1 VNGYSTGVAHF
12 VQVLPRTIVEVV
24 VVLFGTL
31 AIHAQAQIVSDGT
44 TATIVNTAANGKA
57 TVNIAPPFAGVS
69 HNAYSRFDVTR
80 AGADFVNGAHARTIV
95 NEVTS
100 SNPSLIE
107 GPIAVIG
114 PRANFILANPNG
126 ITINGGSFIN
136 TGHVALSTGK
146 VSFDD
151 FDVAPGLVQRNVVL
165 DTSKG
170 QIEIGRDG
178 LSGAL
183 IDLELIA
190 KRVSVDGQVTNT
202 FTSSSA
208 MVRVTAGASH
218 AEFNTG
224 LSPTDNLNPWVDF
237 STPGAS
243 DPGATLV
250 DITPFGSLT
259 AGRIELMVTDHGAG
273 VRDAG
278 KVFADVGDFTLL
290 ASGRL
295 EIDGGN
301 VRAARDV
308 VIRSGAVDAGDVTDT
323 GASHGLRKTLIQ
335 ADGGNIDVAADA
347 SVEIT
352 GSDVVAAGS
361 VAVHSDGFVLANDG
375 TAGSTLVA
383 AGGGVLIESGSDIT
397 NTGSLIQGERRID
410 GVTASN
416 GAVTLDAAANI
427 VNQSPSQGVLGAIF
441 GKQGNVELAAGGNV
455 TNRSARILSNA
466 QLDITAGGDVS
477 NEIEHVPGTDDARRV
492 DFHDDGKRWLILTE
506 RTAGFDIDY
515 GTVPAPGQLAYLV
528 SDTGTRIS
536 GRNVTNRGGD
546 VFSNN
551 GGIQI
556 NAQQV
561 FDNETVLSGSV
572 HFERSCLIFCS
583 ADASSTVQS
592 HGGLISAGGDVTV
605 NAGVSALN
613 VGGFVTA
620 LNGITVI
627 APHAIARGVPGYSVI
642 TRARGLKAWFGDT
655 WAQIYAADQGGVF
668 TAGGR
673 IRITGTAIVDG
684 GAFNGN
690 LGLTAGGGVVTI
702 RKPQRDPVL
711 LADHVGATS
720 WLWK

>member
-1 VNGYSTGVAHF
+1 MAA
-12 VQVLPRTIVEVV
+12 
-24 VVLFGTL
+24 LFGML
-31 AIHAQAQIVSDGT
+31 ASPAQAQILPDGT
-44 TATIVNTAANGKA
+44 TATTVNTAANGKA
-57 TVNIAPPFAGVS
+57 TVNIALPVAGVS
-69 HNAYSRFDVTR
+69 HNTYSRFDVTA
-80 AGADFVNGAHARTIV
+80 AGADFINGVNARTIV

-107 GPIAVIG
+107 GPIAVVG

-126 ITINGGSFIN
+126 ITVNDGSFIN

-151 FDVAPGLVQRNVVL
+151 FNIAPGLMQRNVLL
-165 DTSKG
+165 DTSRG

-190 KRVSVDGQVTNT
+190 KRVSIDGPVTNT

-224 LSPTDNLNPWVDF
+224 LSPVDNLNPWVGF

-278 KVFADVGDFTLL
+278 KVFANAGDFTLL
-290 ASGRL
+290 ASGQL
-295 EIDGGN
+295 KIDGGT
-301 VRAARDV
+301 VQAARDI
-308 VIRSGAVDAGDVTDT
+308 VIRSGTVDADDVTDSN
-323 GASHGLRKTLIQ
+323 AVHGLRKTLIQ
-335 ADGGNIDVAADA
+335 ADAGNIDVAADA
-347 SVEIT
+347 GVKIT

-361 VAVHSDGFVLANDG
+361 VAIHSGEFVLANDG

-383 AGGGVLIESGSDIT
+383 AGGGVLIDSGSDIT
-397 NTGSLIQGERRID
+397 STGSLIQGERRID
-410 GVTASN
+410 DVPASR
-416 GAVTLDAAANI
+416 GAVTLDAAGSI
-427 VNQSPSQGVLGAIF
+427 VNQSPSQDVLGAIF
-441 GKQGNVELAAGGNV
+441 GRHGDVVLAAGGDV
-455 TNRSARILSNA
+455 TNRSGRILSNA
-466 QLDITAGGDVS
+466 QLDIAAGGDVS
-477 NEIEHVPGTDDARRV
+477 NEIEHVPGADDGRRV

-506 RTAGFDIDY
+506 RTSGFDIDY
-515 GTVPAPGQLAYLV
+515 GTVPASGQLAYLV

-536 GRNVTNRGGD
+536 GRNVTNRGGGI
-546 VFSNN
+546 FSNN
-551 GGIQI
+551 GNVQI
-556 NAQQV
+556 DAQRI
-561 FDNETVLSGSV
+561 FDNEVVLSGSV

-583 ADASSTVQS
+583 TDASSTVQS
-592 HGGLISAGGDVTV
+592 HGGLISAGRDVMI
-605 NAGVSALN
+605 NAGTRALN

-620 LNGITVI
+620 LGEIDI
-627 APHAIARGVPGYSVI
+627 ATPEAIARGVPGYSII

-673 IRITGTAIVDG
+673 IRIAGTAIVDG
-684 GAFNGN
+684 GAFDGN
-690 LGLTAGGGVVTI
+690 SGLTAGGGVTTI
-702 RKPQRDPVL
+702 RRPQRDPVL